1 MQHYD
6 LSTQYDSRASF
17 YGKAR
22 VTVRDEHGDSTCPV
36 YFYDK
41 VLPNEAGNCSL
52 CDTPFNAPVKTL
64 VSYTTEVATIAG
76 GKARVRGVYSNTT
89 LRHIK
94 EFLKQNGFKAENSKQ
109 IMADYSEA
117 KAPAYINNSG
127 DLVNY

>member
-1 MQHYD
+1 MQRYE

-17 YGKAR
+17 YGKA
-22 VTVRDEHGDSTCPV
+22 TVQVREHGDTTCPV

-52 CDTPFNAPVKTL
+52 CDTPFDAEVKTL
-64 VSYTTEVATIAG
+64 VSYVTEVATIAS
-76 GKARVRGVYSNTT
+76 GKARVRGTYSNTT

-109 IMADYSEA
+109 IMADYSE
-117 KAPAYINNSG
+117 KRPVYVNGSG
-127 DLVNY
+127 EVVSA